1 MHITKSNSLA
11 EMDGELKK
19 VRDALLGSPFIKREG
34 EKYLPNPEL
43 APDNKLNAEAQEV
56 KRKAYENFKLE
67 AEFDD
72 YPSLTERVM
81 IGKLNL
87 SDAAIDMPEK
97 LEYLKASADG
107 DGLSLT
113 GLLENSVQNVLAS
126 KWHVL
131 VVDYIGLG
139 MTSLDTGSVS
149 MADLEAANPRAVVK
163 EYPRESVYKAH
174 YSVVK
179 GVKQLSL
186 LVLREVGSVIDPKT
200 MEETEIESFL
210 ILGLNEEGYFQ
221 RKITQSE
228 NGAQE
233 DTDNIP
239 VLINSKP
246 IPFIPAYVLSDEELT
261 TGQLPKQLGFLS
273 PIVDLCLARYNVSAK
288 FKSALTKFVPTTYI
302 SGLTED
308 SYKATCAMN
317 GGVLRTNG
325 VVLLA
330 SDDNGENSKAPT
342 VDVKSSSGQLA
353 DFHAYFEESLDR
365 LRSLGAAVPDDNNKS
380 TATKAKIDAG
390 QQNAVLNP
398 IVDNLEK
405 MLKQVLSY
413 AAMFEGLVDPDN
425 IESFES
431 QLSITLK
438 RDFSS
443 IKGTPEEMGML
454 VNLYAT
460 GLRTKEQVIYMTHAL
475 GYDTKEVEELLR
487 EIEAE
492 PERELV

>member
-1 MHITKSNSLA
+1 MQITKSDYLA
-11 EMDGELKK
+11 EMDSELKK
-19 VRDALLGSPFIKREG
+19 VRDSLLGSPFIKRAG
-34 EKYLPNPEL
+34 EKYLVNPEL
-43 APDNKLNAEAQEV
+43 APDSKLNAEAKEI

-87 SDAAIDMPEK
+87 SDAAIDMPDK
-97 LEYLKASADG
+97 LEYLRSSADG

-113 GLLENSVQNVLAS
+113 GLLENSVQNVLAA
-126 KWHVL
+126 KWHIL
-131 VVDYIGLG
+131 VVDYTAIG
-139 MTSLDTGSVS
+139 MTSLDTGSIS
-149 MADLEAANPRAVVK
+149 MADLEAANPRAVIK

-174 YSVVK
+174 YSVVN
-179 GVKQLSL
+179 GTRQLSL
-186 LVLREVGSVIDPKT
+186 LVLREVGSIIDPAT
-200 MEETEIESFL
+200 MEESEIESFL
-210 ILGLNEEGYFQ
+210 ILGLTDEGYFQ
-221 RKITQSE
+221 RKITQSKD
-228 NGAQE
+228 GAME
-233 DTDNIP
+233 DTGNKP
-239 VLINSKP
+239 VLINGKS

-261 TGQLPKQLGFLS
+261 TGQLPRQLGFLS

-288 FKSALTKFVPTTYI
+288 FKSALTKFVPTTYV
-302 SGLTED
+302 SGLTEK
-308 SYKATCAMN
+308 SYATTVKLN
-317 GGVLRTNG
+317 GGAFKTNG
-325 VVLLA
+325 VVVLA
-330 SDDNGENSKAPT
+330 TDEDSGEAPT

-353 DFHAYFEESLDR
+353 DFHSYFEESLDR

-413 AAMFEGLVDPDN
+413 AAMFEGLVSPDN

-487 EIEAE
+487 EIKAE
-492 PERELV
+492 PERQLV

>member
-1 MHITKSNSLA
+1 MQITKSDYLA

-34 EKYLPNPEL
+34 EKYLVNPEL
-43 APDNKLNAEAQEV
+43 APDGKLNAEAREI

-87 SDAAIDMPEK
+87 SDAAIDMPDK
-97 LEYLKASADG
+97 LEYLRASADG

-113 GLLENSVQNVLAS
+113 GLLENSVQNVLAA
-126 KWHVL
+126 KWHIL
-131 VVDYIGLG
+131 VVDYTAIG
-139 MTSLDTGSVS
+139 MTSLDTGSIS
-149 MADLEAANPRAVVK
+149 MADLEAANPRAVIK

-174 YSVVK
+174 YSVIN
-179 GVKQLSL
+179 GIKQLSL
-186 LVLREVGSVIDPKT
+186 LALREVGSVIDPVT
-200 MEETEIESFL
+200 MEESEIESFL
-210 ILGLNEEGYFQ
+210 ILGLTDEGYFQ
-221 RKITQSE
+221 RKITQSKD
-228 NGAQE
+228 GAME
-233 DTDNIP
+233 DTSNKP
-239 VLINSKP
+239 VLINGQS

-261 TGQLPKQLGFLS
+261 TGQLPRQLGFLS
-273 PIVDLCLARYNVSAK
+273 PIVDLCMARYNVSAK

-302 SGLTED
+302 SGLTQD
-308 SYKATCAMN
+308 SYKATCSMN
-317 GGVLRTNG
+317 GGALRTNG
-325 VVLLA
+325 VVVLA
-330 SDDNGENSKAPT
+330 SDDNGNAPT

-353 DFHAYFEESLDR
+353 DFHAYFEESLER

-413 AAMFEGLVDPDN
+413 AAMFEGLVPPDN

-475 GYDTKEVEELLR
+475 GYDTKEAEELLR

-492 PERELV
+492 PERQLV

>member
-1 MHITKSNSLA
+1 MHITKSNALA

-43 APDNKLNAEAQEV
+43 APDNKLNAEAKEV

-97 LEYLKASADG
+97 LEYLRASADG
-107 DGLSLT
+107 DGLSLA
-113 GLLENSVQNVLAS
+113 GLLENSVQNVLAA

-131 VVDYIGLG
+131 VVDYTGLG
-139 MTSLDTGSVS
+139 MTSLDTGSIS

-186 LVLREVGSVIDPKT
+186 LVLREVGSVIDPAT

-210 ILGLNEEGYFQ
+210 ILGLNDEGYFQ

-233 DTDNIP
+233 DTKNIP

-302 SGLTED
+302 SGLT
-308 SYKATCAMN
+308 ATSFENTKKMN
-317 GGVLRTNG
+317 GGALRTNG
-325 VVLLA
+325 VVVLA
-330 SDDNGENSKAPT
+330 NDEDSGTPPT

-405 MLKQVLSY
+405 MLKQILSY
-413 AAMFEGLVDPDN
+413 AAMFEGLVEPDS

-475 GYDTKEVEELLR
+475 GYDTKEVKELLR
-487 EIEAE
+487 EVEAE
-492 PERELV
+492 PERRLV

>member
-1 MHITKSNSLA
+1 MQITKSDYLA
-11 EMDGELKK
+11 EMDMELKK
-19 VRDALLGSPFIKREG
+19 VRDSLLGSPFIKREG

-43 APDNKLNAEAQEV
+43 APDSKLKPEARDL

-87 SDAAIDMPEK
+87 SDAAIVMPEK
-97 LEYLKASADG
+97 LEYLRASADG

-113 GLLENSVQNVLAS
+113 GLLENSVQNVLAA
-126 KWHVL
+126 KWHIL
-131 VVDYIGLG
+131 VVDYTAIG
-139 MTSLDTGSVS
+139 MTSLDTGSIS
-149 MADLEAANPRAVVK
+149 MADLEAANPRAVIK

-174 YSVVK
+174 YSVIN
-179 GVKQLSL
+179 GIKQLSL

-210 ILGLNEEGYFQ
+210 ILGLTDEGYFQ
-221 RKITQSE
+221 RKITQSK
-228 NGAQE
+228 NGAQD
-233 DTDNIP
+233 DTGNKP
-239 VLINSKP
+239 VLINGKL

-261 TGQLPKQLGFLS
+261 TGQLPRQLGFLS

-302 SGLTED
+302 SGLTKE
-308 SYKATCAMN
+308 SHKATCEMN

-325 VVLLA
+325 VVVLA
-330 SDDNGENSKAPT
+330 SDDNGNAPA

-353 DFHAYFEESLDR
+353 DFHAYFEESIDR

-413 AAMFEGLVDPDN
+413 AAMFEGLASPDN

-460 GLRTKEQVIYMTHAL
+460 GLRTKEQIIYMTHAL
-475 GYDTKEVEELLR
+475 GYDTKEVEELLK
-487 EIEAE
+487 EVEAE
-492 PERELV
+492 PERQLV